1 MEIRLNNWL
10 CWLESTSA
18 TQAERLLGATDVQ
31 SERLALLKFT
41 VGLSASVHTETHR
54 HFDLQR
60 EMSPNEGQ

>member
-1 MEIRLNNWL
+1 MEIQLNNWL
-10 CWLESTSA
+10 CRLESASA

-41 VGLSASVHTETHR
+41 VGLSVSVHTETHR

-60 EMSPNEGQ
+60 QMCPNEGQ